1 MAHVQN
7 PFDLLTGGGGAGG
20 ASDGG
25 SKNRRN
31 RKKKQQQS
39 QGDDQQQQQQQQQQ
53 PQQPQQQHKQE
64 PEVVQP
70 APTEPQPPTAA
81 AAASIGQQ
89 ADAASPAASSAPS
102 AAPSAAKKKKGK
114 GAKARQPRW
123 GDEEEEPANGAVAA
137 PEISSKPA
145 EKAAAPAVTPSSPPA
160 AGTEIPLIK
169 DPKAYETGGLM
180 PAEWGAET
188 AREEA
193 WQQGGKNKGGKQAKS
208 AGAATGAAPAARGGN
223 AGAAAAPAPGAGGA
237 ISAEAAALEAAAE
250 ACGRDAEARVRQ
262 WHDWTVRAQQLPAPG
277 ASTAW
282 KEIFLRSR
290 ALEKTVES
298 CITLPLYP
306 HHLPHLQALLS
317 VSLGH
322 QEAAQVIS
330 QVASDLS
337 QVLSEEGAAL
347 GLTGGSAGKGAAGG
361 DVRAAAA
368 KALAAA
374 VTAVKLGG
382 SGWAVERIAA
392 QLGDAGVSSKLQE
405 MQAKAASMEHQLQ
418 LIAAGGAAAAA
429 AVGGTAAAE
438 EGGAAAR
445 GVRLSQLVN
454 ITESRINL
462 LLSTLQSPAPS
473 PAESSSPAAAEA
485 AAAAAQAL
493 QSVRDLTAEIVRRKK
508 LQSPAPSPAESSSPA
523 AAQALQSVRDLTA
536 EIVRRKKLPPAL
548 SSAAQGKAGK
558 LVTTAVAGVGGGGEA
573 GAAAAAGGSAGG
585 GPAEGEGVWE
595 TQGGGGKGGKKGGK
609 KGAGDKGKAA
619 PAAAGAGAAAGAAAV
634 EEARRKLEEAAGES
648 SKLRGQVE
656 AAEAE
661 ASRLRSLWLD
671 AEARRKQL
679 EEVLAA
685 ASAAAA
691 GGGAKSPAAA
701 AQNGVPAPV
710 APVAAVQPD
719 QQQGQ
724 QQGQE
729 GQQLTPEQL
738 HQLRCAQQ
746 LGVVHALESVLQR
759 PHMPLP
765 GHAGGPFSGAPD
777 REAAVMA
784 VVGQAV
790 ENHLSALSALLH
802 AKLDQLKS
810 AGERLQFSQEKLQ
823 KMKAEKDA
831 LRGKPQL
838 AAALARPLQAIE
850 QMHKTRVNEVQS
862 VMAEAEALEAA
873 LQKPQLRS
881 AVALLPPMPS
891 VNDFLQQIGVTLHQ
905 VHQEYAAIQAGA
917 AFESTQKHSL
927 PSPPLRLFPG
937 APRVHQEYAAIQA
950 GAAFESTQKHSLP
963 SLPPLP
969 RCTKNMRPF
978 RQCYGTGGNDE
989 RSSLTRIVMEW
1000 GRVLLSGG
1008 GIYGERGEV
1017 GKVRTGIR

>member
-20 ASDGG
+20 GADGG

-39 QGDDQQQQQQQQQQ
+39 QGDDQQQQQQPQQQ
-53 PQQPQQQHKQE
+53 PQQQQQKQE

-70 APTEPQPPTAA
+70 APTEPQPPSAT

-89 ADAASPAASSAPS
+89 ADAASPAAASAPS
-102 AAPSAAKKKKGK
+102 VAPSAAKKKKGK

-123 GDEEEEPANGAVAA
+123 GDEEEEPANGALAA
-137 PEISSKPA
+137 PEISSKSA

-193 WQQGGKNKGGKQAKS
+193 WQQGGKSKGGKQAKS
-208 AGAATGAAPAARGGN
+208 AGAAAGAAPAARGGN
-223 AGAAAAPAPGAGGA
+223 IGAAAAPAPGAGGA

-277 ASTAW
+277 IATAW
-282 KEIFLRSR
+282 KEVRGIGAPADGLCR

-337 QVLSEEGAAL
+337 QVLSEEGATL

-405 MQAKAASMEHQLQ
+405 MQTKAASMEHQLQ

-429 AVGGTAAAE
+429 AVGGAAAAE

-445 GVRLSQLVN
+445 GV
-454 ITESRINL
+454 
-462 LLSTLQSPAPS
+462 LQSPAPF
-473 PAESSSPAAAEA
+473 PAESVSLPISIRFVLPLSPLILPSQE
-485 AAAAAQAL
+485 
-493 QSVRDLTAEIVRRKK
+493 TI
-508 LQSPAPSPAESSSPA
+508 PA
-523 AAQALQSVRDLTA
+523 
-536 EIVRRKKLPPAL
+536 
-548 SSAAQGKAGK
+548 AAQGKAGK
-558 LVTTAVAGVGGGGEA
+558 LVTTAVAGGAAGGK
-573 GAAAAAGGSAGG
+573 GAAAAVGSGGVGG
-585 GPAEGEGVWE
+585 GAEEGVWE
-595 TQGGGGKGGKKGGK
+595 TQGGAGKGGKKGGK
-609 KGAGDKGKAA
+609 KGGGDKGKAA
-619 PAAAGAGAAAGAAAV
+619 PAAAGGAAAGAAGAAAV
-634 EEARRKLEEAAGES
+634 EEARRKLEEAAAES
-648 SKLRGQVE
+648 RKLTGQVE

-661 ASRLRSLWLD
+661 ASRLRVLWLD

-691 GGGAKSPAAA
+691 GGGGKSPAAAA

-710 APVAAVQPD
+710 APVAAVQPE

-724 QQGQE
+724 QGQE
-729 GQQLTPEQL
+729 GPQLTPEQL

-831 LRGKPQL
+831 LKGKPQL

-905 VHQEYAAIQAGA
+905 VCMWA
-917 AFESTQKHSL
+917 
-927 PSPPLRLFPG
+927 
-937 APRVHQEYAAIQA
+937 
-950 GAAFESTQKHSLP
+950 
-963 SLPPLP
+963 
-969 RCTKNMRPF
+969 
-978 RQCYGTGGNDE
+978 
-989 RSSLTRIVMEW
+989 
-1000 GRVLLSGG
+1000 SGCS
-1008 GIYGERGEV
+1008 EA
-1017 GKVRTGIR
+1017 